1 MRPESH
7 ENSAAIAAGDAA
19 GTIGKRGS
27 AVGDKLD
34 RQIEEIV
41 AACDGSMQG
50 ALRALMLVNARLE
63 VELERLQTTALC
75 GHACGVGR
83 SLH

>member
-1 MRPESH
+1 
-7 ENSAAIAAGDAA
+7 
-19 GTIGKRGS
+19 
-27 AVGDKLD
+27 LD

-41 AACDGSMQG
+41 AACDGSVQG

-63 VELERLQTTALC
+63 CEVERLQTAVVC
-75 GHACGVGR
+75 GHACIAGR